1 MMKGWMDGTPSFL
14 AGSNHYSCCPVTI
27 GQQQWLWRVCVCELY
42 LVASQIFFSCNSP
55 LLCVCVFYV
64 FFSCGPLLVSPLSFS
79 SFLSM
84 HLFLLHY
91 SCVCSHSIASFF
103 CSCVLSFSEQLQQ
116 HSTHTHREKKTDTL
130 NLNLFCLLLLFYYY
144 FLSRFSSSPHIHT
157 LFLQHNSVKGY
168 DLFE

>member
-1 MMKGWMDGTPSFL
+1 
-14 AGSNHYSCCPVTI
+14 
-27 GQQQWLWRVCVCELY
+27 
-42 LVASQIFFSCNSP
+42 
-55 LLCVCVFYV
+55 
-64 FFSCGPLLVSPLSFS
+64 
-79 SFLSM
+79 M

-91 SCVCSHSIASFF
+91 SCVC
-103 CSCVLSFSEQLQQ
+103 VLTRLLVFSVLVFSLSVSSYNSTA
-116 HSTHTHREKKTDTL
+116 HTHTHREKKTDTL